1 MMKNFV
7 LVFLFI
13 GVFSIS
19 LKAQNQTVQ
28 KYIPV
33 ELLTNTWC
41 SLCATYD
48 PPATNTYLN
57 NKNSVHL
64 VTYYPNVPYPQCPFN
79 QANTTDNN
87 ARKTYYNINSTPR
100 TKMFGIINGS
110 SSNLLTQTS
119 IDNNYGGNSP
129 LRIEVVESGPN
140 TNRAVAIN
148 IKTFDTAPTGDLRLF
163 VAAVVEYT
171 NFNAQNGLTDHY
183 NTLWQFL
190 SSENGDAFSPA
201 SLSSTSTYNYSYD
214 TGNLTHPSFMAN
226 QVYVIAFIQEYATK
240 EVFNSGSSKDII
252 IDAIVTDDDC
262 GDGNGAI
269 DLSISGGGSGNYN
282 ISWSNGMQTEDLTNL
297 SAGTYNVVVNDG
309 ADAETYSTIT
319 VGGSSQAIGISGL
332 PTVTSGNIP
341 ISLSGTPSGGM
352 FSGPGIVF
360 NAFNPSLAGVGN
372 HTITYTVN
380 GCSISQ
386 NIFVFTISYNFVNY
400 NLGVIQP

>member
-1 MMKNFV
+1 MKNLVLSFL
-7 LVFLFI
+7 LVFAIFL
-13 GVFSIS
+13 G
-19 LKAQNQTVQ
+19 LNAQNQTVQ

-41 SLCATYD
+41 SLCAIYD
-48 PPATNTYLN
+48 PPAINTYLN
-57 NKNSVHL
+57 NKKSVHL
-64 VTYYPNVPYPQCPFN
+64 ITYYPNVPYPQCPYN

-87 ARKTYYNINSTPR
+87 ARKNYYSITSTPR
-100 TKMFGIINGS
+100 TKMYGTINGS

-129 LRIEVVESGPN
+129 LRIEVLESGPASN
-140 TNRAVAIN
+140 TSVTVNV
-148 IKTFDTAPTGDLRLF
+148 KTFDTPPAGDLRLF
-163 VAAVVEYT
+163 VAAVVEYA

-201 SLSSTSTYNYSYD
+201 SLGGISTYNFSYD

-226 QVYVIAFIQEYATK
+226 QVYVIAFIQEYNTK

-252 IDAIVTDDDC
+252 VDAIISADAC

-269 DLSISGGGSGNYN
+269 DLNVSGGSTGNYN

-297 SAGTYNVVVNDG
+297 SAGTYTVIVNDG

-319 VGGSSQAIGISGL
+319 VGGSNQTLSIYGL
-332 PTVTSGNIP
+332 PPVVSGNAP
-341 ISLSGTPSGGM
+341 ITLSGIPSGGT
-352 FSGPGIVF
+352 FSGAGIIF
-360 NAFNPSLAGVGN
+360 SAFNPSIAGVGN

-380 GCSISQ
+380 GCSVSQ
-386 NIFVFTISYNFVNY
+386 NIFVFSISYNFVNY
-400 NLGVIQP
+400 SLGVVQP